1 MKSPELQWGLTP
13 NYKLTFMGT
22 FHKITVSSNRSNKM
36 FWNNFVIYVEGLTV
50 NAQNGVE

>member
-1 MKSPELQWGLTP
+1 MKPPELQWGLTL

-22 FHKITVSSNRSNKM
+22 FYKITVSSNRSNKK
-36 FWNNFVIYVEGLTV
+36 FCNSFVIYVEGLTV